1 MIFVDA
7 SYIIAL
13 IIEKDEFHEKA
24 LQLLPKIESQEKVI
38 TMPMVIETINLI
50 GNCNGGKVGYTVYR
64 YIKDNYT
71 IINYETL
78 LDESIYYF
86 LKYDGTLSLADST
99 AIQVMKS
106 KKIHEIYSFDSDF
119 DKVEG
124 IIRIH

>member
-1 MIFVDA
+1 
-7 SYIIAL
+7 
-13 IIEKDEFHEKA
+13 
-24 LQLLPKIESQEKVI
+24 
-38 TMPMVIETINLI
+38 MVVETINLI
-50 GNCNGGKVGYTVYR
+50 GSCNGGKVGYTVYR

>member
-38 TMPMVIETINLI
+38 TMPMVVETINLI
-50 GNCNGGKVGYTVYR
+50 GSCNGGKVGYTVYR